1 MMRFR
6 SLLLLLSSALC
17 LIMVSGSLIY
27 RYFWL
32 LRNGFTVDINDYMIQ
47 SLYITIGIFLL
58 VFINFWWISGLLIKD
73 IKYVSEDIDEISKGD
88 LTTRLRTSNIDEIKD
103 LSDSINRILISLKL
117 AVMKVGIKRG
127 DLMIGEV
134 IKAKEE
140 AEHKYKE
147 LFDNARDAIILVS
160 RKGSV
165 IDANRRTTEI
175 TGYSHEE
182 LVGKNIFTMKFL
194 TSESSRKVI
203 VSFLKRIRG
212 IQTLPYEIDVIG
224 KNGALLPME
233 INASPMLEEG
243 KIIGTM
249 SILRDVSERRK
260 TDEAMRKKT
269 EELERFAKISVGR
282 ELEMISLKKKM
293 RELEEVV
300 KKR

>member
-1 MMRFR
+1 MRFR